1 MLLFNLI
8 PFIFIILGLLNIIYP
23 KVSWYM
29 RYGWQF
35 KNAEPSDAAL
45 VMSRIGGVFAI
56 LIGLFILFSG
66 FFRIGGSFGF

>member
-23 KVSWYM
+23 KASWYM

-66 FFRIGGSFGF
+66 ILRIGGSFGF